1 MDTGHPV
8 SWSIYNS
15 EILFLLYRCD
25 NPVAVS
31 GGQQPK
37 KIKLDDEEEDIDDVT
52 REFRDQSLL
61 SGRSRIFA

>member
-1 MDTGHPV
+1 M
-8 SWSIYNS
+8 
-15 EILFLLYRCD
+15 FLLYRCD

>member
-1 MDTGHPV
+1 MCHAV
-8 SWSIYNS
+8 STFHLKN
-15 EILFLLYRCD
+15 ILSSFYRCD
-25 NPVAVS
+25 NPVAMV

-37 KIKLDDEEEDIDDVT
+37 KIKLDEEDIDDVT